1 MISIVDNVIA
11 EIIAGIGEGEHCCK
25 EQRQEYGEMAS
36 WQPPIAQIQAKEFVR
51 LANSFW
57 EQPVAPDFIGFIS
70 TSSYDLFSNELRDD
84 RFGRIGLRCMRG
96 SISFIQFSG
105 VNGERNGSP
114 GGDLRGD

>member
-51 LANSFW
+51 LAKSFW
-57 EQPVAPDFIGFIS
+57 EKKFRTARLIIIAASSTRLHWLYLNKFIRS
-70 TSSYDLFSNELRDD
+70 LL
-84 RFGRIGLRCMRG
+84 
-96 SISFIQFSG
+96 
-105 VNGERNGSP
+105 
-114 GGDLRGD
+114 